1 MLKFFVRVW
10 RDLFGGPRGLLLN
23 SRDSLNDLQAAVYAM
38 LILQRLLLGSAKRH
52 REAANKWG
60 QCLDL
65 AEQCQRRDAIA
76 LAKAERQTALDVEQS
91 ALAYHNDHFISAS
104 NFSSYLRKATNDFFG
119 NRSRLIARGINVRDV
134 LPCDPVVISHA
145 VSRKLDVICSVP
157 CYSDL
162 SDRLI
167 RELQDAIRPA
177 QTEGDALPC

>member
-38 LILQRLLLGSAKRH
+38 LILQRLLLGSAKRY

-145 VSRKLDVICSVP
+145 ISRELNVICSES
-157 CYSDL
+157 YFDTEA
-162 SDRLI
+162 DRLI
-167 RELQDAIRPA
+167 KELQAVIRPT
-177 QTEGDALPC
+177 QTEGDVATC